1 MATQDISQEIQED
14 VLSCPIC
21 NHQLTEPKALPCQHT
36 YCCKCLQELAK
47 RTDRRRFPCPEC
59 RKMVSIPSQG
69 VEAFPTNFLV
79 ANVLEKV
86 RHHKEEKKKQAD
98 EMDMCIFHKQEA
110 QVVCITCNFIVCSDC
125 LKAGHKE
132 HVLKHIDQEKAFKL
146 EELKR
151 LLKKAKDMS
160 TGLVPVKQRLNQRHN
175 EVRRQIESRAA
186 DVIDAVQR
194 QKKSLLKEL
203 DKRKARK
210 LAKINREDRKY
221 NGLHVN
227 NSITQARQ
235 RAEEAINSNKQVLY
249 EDISHHYSCLTTV
262 ISDGAEHH
270 AKRGP
275 LLEEVGGLKFEQSK
289 MEEQLLGHIVEG
301 SDDPSGS
308 KSSSS
313 GSSLKYLI
321 EEDTKKGKQRPVVHL
336 KKSEPPPMR
345 IRLSPIPFIR
355 DNQASASKRRS
366 SSSSANAAKPSLS
379 GVPVRA
385 GQSNNSKKA
394 RYVYSSDDDD
404 DEEDLEG
411 GIVRKSV
418 SVPDRWENQP
428 VRDKKSIASSNR
440 GKQASA
446 STSTSRS
453 SSSQPVRSGSSIA
466 STIDEVDW
474 CSSVEEDGGNLFNRC
489 IPISKFESRVL
500 QEDYAQKLKKSQSH
514 PVRVKTASRDKHASA
529 SASASTYA
537 SSSRSSSSSIRQPD
551 AARPDS
557 SASGKRKMKP
567 AERTKRSRREDMH
580 QLSEPE
586 EDGLSWPDVDIDYDP
601 LTTDI
606 MDLISSDIE

>member
-86 RHHKEEKKKQAD
+86 QHHKEEKKKQAD

-186 DVIDAVQR
+186 DVIDKVQR

-210 LAKINREDRKY
+210 LAKINREDRKF
-221 NGLHVN
+221 NALLFKET
-227 NSITQARQ
+227 ITLASQ
-235 RAEEAINSNKQVLY
+235 RAEEAINSNKKVLY
-249 EDISHHYSCLTTV
+249 EDISHHHSCLTTE
-262 ISDGAEHH
+262 ISDGAEYH

-275 LLEEVGGLKFEQSK
+275 LLEEVGGLKFEQSNV
-289 MEEQLLGHIVEG
+289 EEQLLGHIVEG

-313 GSSLKYLI
+313 GSSLKYLT
-321 EEDTKKGKQRPVVHL
+321 EEDTKKGKERPVVRL
-336 KKSEPPPMR
+336 KKSEPPPMK

-355 DNQASASKRRS
+355 DNQASASASASTSRS
-366 SSSSANAAKPSLS
+366 SSSSANVAKPSSS
-379 GVPVRA
+379 GIPVRA

-394 RYVYSSDDDD
+394 RYVYSSDEDD
-404 DEEDLEG
+404 DEVLDIL
-411 GIVRKSV
+411 
-418 SVPDRWENQP
+418 ENQP
-428 VRDKKSIASSNR
+428 VRVKKSIVSFNR

-446 STSTSRS
+446 STSTSTSRS
-453 SSSQPVRSGSSIA
+453 SSTQIVRSGSSVVSA
-466 STIDEVDW
+466 MDEDDWST
-474 CSSVEEDGGNLFNRC
+474 CSSEEEDGDDLFNRC
-489 IPISKFESRVL
+489 IPISKFESHVL
-500 QEDYAQKLKKSQSH
+500 REDSQIRKKLQ
-514 PVRVKTASRDKHASA
+514 PVRVKTARKGKQ
-529 SASASTYA
+529 ASASTSSSA
-537 SSSRSSSSSIRQPD
+537 SPSRSSSSSVRQPD
-551 AARPDS
+551 AARSDS
-557 SASGKRKMKP
+557 SAPTKRKMKP
-567 AERTKRSRREDMH
+567 VERTKRSRREDMH
-580 QLSEPE
+580 QLSELE
-586 EDGLSWPDVDIDYDP
+586 EDGLPDIDIDEEP
-601 LTTDI
+601 LEDI
-606 MDLISSDIE
+606 FFSSDIIAWNS

>member
-1 MATQDISQEIQED
+1 
-14 VLSCPIC
+14 
-21 NHQLTEPKALPCQHT
+21 
-36 YCCKCLQELAK
+36 
-47 RTDRRRFPCPEC
+47 
-59 RKMVSIPSQG
+59 MVSIPSQG

-86 RHHKEEKKKQAD
+86 QHHKEEKKKQAD

-210 LAKINREDRKY
+210 LAKINREDRKF
-221 NGLHVN
+221 NALLFKET
-227 NSITQARQ
+227 ITLASQ
-235 RAEEAINSNKQVLY
+235 RGEEAINSNKKVLY
-249 EDISHHYSCLTTV
+249 EDISHHHSCLTTV
-262 ISDGAEHH
+262 ISDGAEYH

-289 MEEQLLGHIVEG
+289 VEEQLLGHIVEG
-301 SDDPSGS
+301 SDSPSGS
-308 KSSSS
+308 NPSSN
-313 GSSLKYLI
+313 GSLLKYLF
-321 EEDTKKGKQRPVVHL
+321 EEDSKKGKQRPVVRL

-355 DNQASASKRRS
+355 DNQASTSASASKSRS
-366 SSSSANAAKPSLS
+366 SSSSANVGKPSSS

-385 GQSNNSKKA
+385 GQSNNCKKA

-404 DEEDLEG
+404 DDDLERDV
-411 GIVRKSV
+411 VRKSV
-418 SVPDRWENQP
+418 SVPDRSENQP
-428 VRDKKSIASSNR
+428 MRVKKFIASPNR

-446 STSTSRS
+446 STSTSTSRS
-453 SSSQPVRSGSSIA
+453 SSSQPDRSGSSIA
-466 STIDEVDW
+466 SIDEVDW
-474 CSSVEEDGGNLFNRC
+474 CSSEEEDGGDLFNRC
-489 IPISKFESRVL
+489 IPISEFESRVL
-500 QEDYAQKLKKSQSH
+500 QEDYTQKLKKSQSQ

-529 SASASTYA
+529 SASASA
-537 SSSRSSSSSIRQPD
+537 SSSRSSSSNSIRQPD
-551 AARPDS
+551 AARSDS
-557 SASGKRKMKP
+557 SAPAKRKMKP
-567 AERTKRSRREDMH
+567 AERTKRLRCEDMH

-601 LTTDI
+601 LNIDI
-606 MDLISSDIE
+606 MDLISSDVIE